1 MRSRGRNEKK
11 KPSLFCIRAC
21 FSLHGRLPPSLLLSS
36 LAGAG
41 YVLLRIPGI
50 VCECAASRMGVV
62 DRYSLL
68 CAGDTNTHHSRSPI
82 SLCMFHPLFFQPPS
96 TIWPEKSPPPRFES
110 CASQYTVCI
119 FPNLRAGASRGGDG
133 IRESWGWRMQARMEG
148 ERVIRVKFRL

>member
-1 MRSRGRNEKK
+1 MRSRGRNGK

-21 FSLHGRLPPSLLLSS
+21 FSLHGRLPPSLLSS

-50 VCECAASRMGVV
+50 VCERAASRMRVV

-96 TIWPEKSPPPRFES
+96 TIWPEKSPPHVSSFVLHSTQYVYSRIRALEQGGEGMEYGGELGVED
-110 CASQYTVCI
+110 ASKD
-119 FPNLRAGASRGGDG
+119 GGRTGD
-133 IRESWGWRMQARMEG
+133 
-148 ERVIRVKFRL
+148 